1 MKDKKE
7 KREPFYTLDDF
18 VSEGENKYQVIVE
31 MAADIKR
38 QFELS
43 GERDDSLI
51 LRALEEFRKKK
62 DEKDSLRSD
71 G

>member
-1 MKDKKE
+1 MKEKKE

-31 MAADIKR
+31 IAANIKR

-51 LRALEEFRKKK
+51 MRVLEEFKKKK